1 MNRLLIIGA
10 VIFALSLFLLW
21 YAGQLR
27 RRTGLPPG
35 RVIYSDMRTWQECPE
50 ALYAP
55 SINLAGKPD
64 YLVKRW
70 KYVLP
75 VEVKSCPAPNEPY
88 RSHVL
93 QLAAYCLL
101 VEETYEQR
109 PPFGLIHYPDRT
121 FSVRYSSELEDELLD
136 TIAWMREDLRE
147 RYADR
152 NHNDFARCRACSYA
166 DDCDQKL
173 E

>member
-1 MNRLLIIGA
+1 MDWLLVGGI
-10 VIFALSLFLLW
+10 ALLVASLLLLS
-21 YAGQLR
+21 GSRRLR
-27 RRTGLPPG
+27 RRAGLPAG
-35 RVIYSDMRTWQECPE
+35 RVVYSDTRTWQACPDP
-50 ALYAP
+50 LYAP
-55 SINLAGKPD
+55 SVNLAGKPD

-75 VEVKSCPAPNEPY
+75 VEVKSCPAPTEPY

-109 PPFGLIHYPDRT
+109 PPFGLIHYSDRT
-121 FSVRYSSELEDELLD
+121 FSVRYTPELEDELLD
-136 TIAWMREDLRE
+136 TIDWMREDLQEGR
-147 RYADR
+147 ADR
-152 NHNDFARCRACSYA
+152 NHNDSARCQACSFA
-166 DDCDQKL
+166 GCCEQKM

>member
-1 MNRLLIIGA
+1 MDWWLLGGITLLVAG
-10 VIFALSLFLLW
+10 LLLLW
-21 YAGQLR
+21 LSRGLR
-27 RRTGLPPG
+27 RRAGLPAG
-35 RVIYSDMRTWQECPE
+35 RVIYSDTRKWQPCPDP
-50 ALYAP
+50 LYAP
-55 SINLAGKPD
+55 SVNLAGKPD
-64 YLVKRW
+64 YLVRRW

-121 FSVRYSSELEDELLD
+121 FSVRYSSELEDELLA
-136 TIAWMREDLRE
+136 TIAWMREDLQE
-147 RYADR
+147 GYADR
-152 NHNDFARCRACSYA
+152 NHNDVARCRACSYA